1 MATLPALMLYIDD
14 QTLREGLERA
24 ADLFKLQRLS
34 SYHDAEHL
42 AASVYANFG
51 LDEGRRTELI
61 KSLIEMLPI
70 SGDPVAEG
78 LMASSM
84 SAGVLIGLLIASA
97 AMGSDPDAIPDFV
110 PADF

>member
-1 MATLPALMLYIDD
+1 M
-14 QTLREGLERA
+14 
-24 ADLFKLQRLS
+24 LFKRQDITFWLKFVDKFGSPTSVGKYPNGASDKERGTL
-34 SYHDAEHL
+34 L
-42 AASVYANFG
+42 AALNAIAN
-51 LDEGRRTELI
+51 DA
-61 KSLIEMLPI
+61 
-70 SGDPVAEG
+70 GDPVAEG